1 MENLREAI
9 KERVRFYTELLK
21 VLIVLSATLL
31 GGMVG
36 LLFKL
41 DNSLSIFL
49 LFLGAILEFVII
61 GFMLRLY
68 LEIEELLR
76 RLEE

>member
-9 KERVRFYTELLK
+9 KERVRLYTELLK

>member
-41 DNSLSIFL
+41 DNPLSIFL
-49 LFLGAILEFVII
+49 LFLGAILELVII

-76 RLEE
+76 RLEK